1 MCAIFFYFEIEKY
14 SIGTGTGRS
23 DDDLSTSLSELF
35 LQLAATV
42 TIFLGVPPVLR
53 RNVMG
58 YWYCTVHREFA
69 YSDNCGNKLRRTKKM
84 TYLTKVPTY
93 IKDTFQMVKKF
104 FSFSSLYTSS

>member
-42 TIFLGVPPVLR
+42 TIFWGVPPV
-53 RNVMG
+53 
-58 YWYCTVHREFA
+58 
-69 YSDNCGNKLRRTKKM
+69 
-84 TYLTKVPTY
+84 
-93 IKDTFQMVKKF
+93 
-104 FSFSSLYTSS
+104 